1 MKIAIVSAVMLFG
14 LVGCDRARST
24 PAPASAPAP
33 TASAEVAPPMSRLD
47 GDTLAI
53 GGGGVCGTKVCKAGT
68 YCCNASCSKC
78 APIGGGCTQQAC
90 AFDDGRFEP

>member
-1 MKIAIVSAVMLFG
+1 MKVAIVSAVMLFG
-14 LVGCDRARST
+14 LVGCERARST
-24 PAPASAPAP
+24 PPPASAGSTT
-33 TASAEVAPPMSRLD
+33 TAVAPPMSLLD

-68 YCCNASCSKC
+68 YCCNASCGKC

-90 AFDDGRFEP
+90 AFESDRFEP